1 MTWHFLDSRSHK
13 VGSTVANFI
22 KWLDDKNNE
31 DKVFLIN
38 DQAYLY
44 VTDGRLR
51 LNTTPN
57 IIQAA
62 RAAGAL
68 SPLNEKSLVAGLV
81 SILSKY
87 HRHCYELNRSDAGSD
102 ANLIEYGQHTK
113 QQLVLFVQKELL
125 EQMHDLELN
134 FDPDI
139 NNDLEIVESLDNQ
152 LETARRTLKDK
163 LFDLLMA
170 DNEGLSSYIK
180 NDDTLSD
187 SNRDKLNKQL
197 RSLYD
202 QYCQQ
207 IDKAID
213 NPEGFFYSDVKSKL
227 PETFQDKHKQS
238 YKYNQFKNLCHQ
250 MIDMIRSLNATIV
263 FSHSLGGDQGYLKEQ
278 VLYDADAAIRQ
289 ARFPDQKITQKD
301 QGDVTELSSD
311 DNEVHYP
318 LDSSDPED
326 VKYLVNFVNDF
337 QSVQNQDIEANS
349 EAPNFGNLRKTLISS
364 DNAYNVNRK
373 VVYPF
378 LSGWREHS
386 DNACIRLG
394 QGTFNKAWQLPVNAT
409 EDVLS
414 FVTVPVHYYLKGQ
427 DIPRGTWVNTIEKW
441 KKATK
446 NADTIEG
453 FLQAQGISKDQH
465 SATYKALTFAANLS
479 HKTVSGALYTF
490 YSALALR
497 VQGGLEEGKSV
508 ISQWTQQQPELTEE
522 RKQVFLKNLQKEHEA
537 FVRGLHSKGIFDPLA
552 FAQNKPY
559 LETLL
564 TKYQP
569 RQEVKTDTAFTL
581 FKGIRSFFNIFE
593 IPIARRSPYMAFLFS
608 STYLAAG
615 YLISPLADSINNPV
629 KDGVNAVAKA
639 MSGEVLGQIIAA
651 AFTFAK
657 LVAGVYDLKKG
668 EHSFINHLMNK
679 LVDNSIPIG
688 VGAAL
693 SYGVGYYMS
702 NGEHV
707 PDFIQEHF
715 KKDVGNWPFLAQMF
729 IGLKLLAIFYEFV
742 KPDKQQQ
749 EVFDLVNYVHSCLN
763 QLNRKISTE
772 ADQQDINQQ
781 FLTELSE
788 NLHLLPYLKGGDKK
802 LVENFI
808 RYHTDDNDEKAQQ
821 IKNAITKHPGDGMLG
836 ATVRRMLDLP
846 SNTLLFTFANPVK
859 SLLTMAPSAG
869 LGLGLMTQFG
879 DDIGNFLL
887 VSSMLSSY
895 IATAGP
901 ILNLCNWVEEKF
913 NNAEQLPQ
921 VHQQD
926 FEKIQSTILSDVK
939 DALYNFGMILVEVAD
954 FSLREGVYH
963 SLTDSYERASYK
975 LGCQSRPK
983 TNEGNSRSDDEPLL
997 SSEPDASE
1005 ETNDNQSTHSDNT
1018 WSFWDS
1024 VTHSLSRAFCCSR
1037 RSSLSESGNSNDSD
1051 EWRRL
1056 AALN

>member
-22 KWLDDKNNE
+22 KWLDDNNNE
-31 DKVFLIN
+31 DKVFPIN

-62 RAAGAL
+62 RAAGAV
-68 SPLNEKSLVAGLV
+68 SPLNEQSLVASLV

-87 HRHCYELNRSDAGSD
+87 HRHCYDLNRSNAGSD
-102 ANLIEYGQHTK
+102 SDLIEYGQPTK

-125 EQMHDLELN
+125 EQMHDLELA

-139 NNDLEIVESLDNQ
+139 NNDETIQNLDNQ
-152 LETARRTLKDK
+152 LETARQTLKDK
-163 LFDLLMA
+163 LYDLLMTDDGLKQYI
-170 DNEGLSSYIK
+170 DND
-180 NDDTLSD
+180 NTLSD
-187 SNRDKLNKQL
+187 SDRDKLKKQL

-202 QYCQQ
+202 QYCRQ
-207 IDKAID
+207 IDEAID
-213 NPEGFFYSDVKSKL
+213 NPQGFFYSDVKSKL
-227 PETFQDKHKQS
+227 PETLQNKHTQT
-238 YKYNQFKNLCHQ
+238 YKYNKFKNLCYQ
-250 MIDMIRSLNATIV
+250 MIDITRSINAALI

-311 DNEVHYP
+311 DGWVHYP

-326 VKYLVNFVNDF
+326 AKYLVNFVNDF

-349 EAPNFGNLRKTLISS
+349 KAPSFYNLSENLIGFN
-364 DNAYNVNRK
+364 NAYNVNRK
-373 VVYPF
+373 IVYPF

-386 DNACIRLG
+386 DNECIRLG
-394 QGTFNKAWQLPVNAT
+394 QGAFNKAWQLPVNAA

-414 FVTVPVHYYLKGQ
+414 FVTVPVNYCWKGQ
-427 DIPRGTWVNTIEKW
+427 DIPRGTWVNTIEQW

-446 NADTIEG
+446 NADNIEG

-465 SATYKALTFAANLS
+465 SATYKAITFAANLS
-479 HKTVSGALYTF
+479 HKTVSGAIYTF
-490 YSALALR
+490 YSAIALR
-497 VQGGLEEGKSV
+497 VRGGLEEGKS
-508 ISQWTQQQPELTEE
+508 IKSQWTKRPPQLTE
-522 RKQVFLKNLQKEHEA
+522 QQIDALIKNLDEEREA
-537 FVRGLHSKGIFDPLA
+537 FLRGLRSQGINDTES
-552 FAQNKPY
+552 FAQNRQH

-581 FKGIRSFFNIFE
+581 FKGIRSFFNLFE

-608 STYLAAG
+608 ATYLAAG

-679 LVDNSIPIG
+679 LVDNCVPIG
-688 VGAAL
+688 AGAAL

-763 QLNRKISTE
+763 HLNNFSQTE
-772 ADQQDINQQ
+772 SDQQQDNQD
-781 FLTELSE
+781 FLTKLSE

-808 RYHTDDNDEKAQQ
+808 RYHADDNNEKAQQ

-846 SNTLLFTFANPVK
+846 SNTLLFTLANPVK

-901 ILNLCNWVEEKF
+901 ILNLCNWIEEKF
-913 NNAEQLPQ
+913 NDTHLPQ

-983 TNEGNSRSDDEPLL
+983 TNEGNSRSDDKPLL

-1005 ETNDNQSTHSDNT
+1005 ETNDYRSTHSDNR

-1037 RSSLSESGNSNDSD
+1037 RSATAEPVNTADESKWMDP
-1051 EWRRL
+1051 
-1056 AALN
+1056 ALN